1 MGTLK
6 TTNIQSISGS
16 GTVTLGTSG
25 ETFTVPTGVT
35 ATGFNNPS
43 FAARNSAGQALA
55 SATLTLLEFD
65 TEIFDSDGTYTNS
78 STFKFT
84 PAIAGKYFIY
94 CSIDLDAITDQ
105 TYVLLSLYENGSAI
119 SSAGNAIKSINFS
132 AKTENN
138 QTFLTAIVDANT
150 TDYYQMYGYHSDSGS
165 KNTRTDFGNMF
176 MAYRIGT

>member
-1 MGTLK
+1 MSTLETNLIQPSTGTAL
-6 TTNIQSISGS
+6 TVGASGDTITIPS
-16 GTVTLGTSG
+16 GAI
-25 ETFTVPTGVT
+25 

-119 SSAGNAIKSINFS
+119 SSAGSAIKSINFS

>member
-1 MGTLK
+1 MSTLETNLIQPSTGTAL
-6 TTNIQSISGS
+6 TVGASGDTITIPS
-16 GTVTLGTSG
+16 GAI
-25 ETFTVPTGVT
+25 

-43 FAARNSAGQALA
+43 FAARNSVAQALA

-94 CSIDLDAITDQ
+94 CSIDCDSISDEK
-105 TYVLLSLYENGSAI
+105 YVLLSLYENGSAI
-119 SSAGNAIKSINFS
+119 SSAGDAMKSISFS
-132 AKTENN
+132 PKSDNN
-138 QTFLTAIVDANT
+138 QVYLSAIVDANT
-150 TDYYQMYGYHSDSGS
+150 TDYYQMYGYQNDSGS
-165 KNTRTDFGNMF
+165 KNTRTDYGNMF